1 MEGKM
6 KAEVVIVNY
15 IDKRFAAL
23 TDDSEY
29 IILTL
34 TNGYDIDLG
43 DLISGNYINPVS
55 SNSYYNHSQN
65 QAFKADFNNVCL
77 NFKQALDLC
86 THLKN

>member
-1 MEGKM
+1 M
-6 KAEVVIVNY
+6 KAEVIIVNY
-15 IDKRFAAL
+15 FDKRFVAL

-43 DLISGNYINPVS
+43 DQITSNYINPLS
-55 SNSYYNHSQN
+55 SSSYYNHTQN

-86 THLKN
+86 LY